1 MGQLNWRNCY
11 FVISG
16 RIAVI
21 AGENRGWAQHTEVID
36 LTNSSLEYDLL
47 PDVSERFGSVG
58 GLLMGQPLICGG
70 YNCYDNEYLQNCIK
84 LGHSETKFDLTE
96 KRCGAASVVL
106 DQKTLWVT
114 GGEDGNDDLLTTEFI
129 SLHHSPIK
137 GPDLPFTIERHGL
150 VYFNEKSIYM
160 IGGFQDRKISNRTW
174 IINLSE
180 GFSIKEGPPMNVAN
194 HPRLI

>member
-58 GLLMGQPLICGG
+58 GLLLGQPLICGG
-70 YNCYDNEYLQNCIK
+70 YNCYDNEIRN
-84 LGHSETKFDLTE
+84 
-96 KRCGAASVVL
+96 
-106 DQKTLWVT
+106 
-114 GGEDGNDDLLTTEFI
+114 
-129 SLHHSPIK
+129 
-137 GPDLPFTIERHGL
+137 
-150 VYFNEKSIYM
+150 
-160 IGGFQDRKISNRTW
+160 
-174 IINLSE
+174 
-180 GFSIKEGPPMNVAN
+180 
-194 HPRLI
+194 

>member
-1 MGQLNWRNCY
+1 MNCY

-58 GLLMGQPLICGG
+58 GLLLGQPLICGG
-70 YNCYDNEYLQNCIK
+70 YNCYDNEYLQNCVK
-84 LGHSETKFDLTE
+84 LGHSETKFDLLE

-129 SLHHSPIK
+129 SLHHSPIS
-137 GPDLPFTIERHGL
+137 T
-150 VYFNEKSIYM
+150 YFYLLHT
-160 IGGFQDRKISNRTW
+160 KIT
-174 IINLSE
+174 INLKSNKLDYTYKQE
-180 GFSIKEGPPMNVAN
+180 IIIIIIIIKY
-194 HPRLI
+194 

>member
-1 MGQLNWRNCY
+1 MGQLNWNCY

-36 LTNSSLEYDLL
+36 LTNNSLEYDLL

-70 YNCYDNEYLQNCIK
+70 YNCYDNEYLQDCVK
-84 LGHSETKFDLTE
+84 LGHSETKFDLLE

-137 GPDLPFTIERHGL
+137 GPDLPFTIERHGMVIYNENSIYIIGGYQDGAL
-150 VYFNEKSIYM
+150 SEKSWIVNLSSK
-160 IGGFQDRKISNRTW
+160 GGFK
-174 IINLSE
+174 
-180 GFSIKEGPPMNVAN
+180 IKEGPSLNIA
-194 HPRLI
+194 RSK